1 MTEKY
6 VAQDC
11 YIRVFTE
18 TTVLVSGENGVEL
31 ILVASAHDL
40 LLRNCSISALC

>member
-11 YIRVFTE
+11 YIQI
-18 TTVLVSGENGVEL
+18 TVLVSGENGAEL
-31 ILVASAHDL
+31 ILVASAYDL
-40 LLRNCSISALC
+40 LLRNCSISALR